1 MESSESNGDD
11 IEIKK
16 AFFFHINER
25 VPGVTHVLCIF
36 IYVGGFFFHGIHVFL
51 ATSVEPGRFD
61 YAFYPMEHVYAE
73 ERKKPVLGAGYFFLC
88 WFHCYFC
95 LFFNVKEQF
104 SGDF

>member
-1 MESSESNGDD
+1 MESMFSWQPLLS
-11 IEIKK
+11 
-16 AFFFHINER
+16 
-25 VPGVTHVLCIF
+25 
-36 IYVGGFFFHGIHVFL
+36 L
-51 ATSVEPGRFD
+51 AGSITLV
-61 YAFYPMEHVYAE
+61 YPMEHVYAE